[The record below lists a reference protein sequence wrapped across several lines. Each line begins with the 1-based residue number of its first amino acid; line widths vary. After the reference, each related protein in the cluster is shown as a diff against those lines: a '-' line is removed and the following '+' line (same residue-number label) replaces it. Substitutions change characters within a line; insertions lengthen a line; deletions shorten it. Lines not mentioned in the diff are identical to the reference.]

1 MLKQI
6 FAHTEIEN
14 DFAHL
19 GPEFST
25 PLTPQ
30 PLNDP
35 EWVHFNRA
43 LAQRLD
49 LDVSAPDADQALLGL
64 LDGQQPLPGGE
75 TMAAVYSGNQF
86 GGWAGQLG
94 DGRAHLLGRVSA
106 PELSVEFQL
115 KGSGRTPYSRM
126 GDGRAVL
133 RSSIR
138 EYLASHA
145 MQALG
150 VPTTEALG
158 LVTST
163 DPVYREQVENAAI
176 VLRTAPTFIRFG
188 SFEHWQGKPDL
199 MAKLLRYSIAR
210 FFPHLSPV
218 QRWQD
223 YEQVVLDVDL
233 VKRWFSELVHST
245 ARLVAHWQV
254 LGFCHGVMNTD
265 NMSILG
271 LTIDYGPYAFMD
283 EFHHAFTPNT
293 TDQGRRY
300 AWYQQPPIAFW
311 NLSRLGSALTTL
323 GVSAEDLQ
331 QVLEHFEDVFWPHY
345 HLLMRNKLGLT
356 KEHPGD
362 PELFDQWWKLLNQGR
377 ADFSLSFRY
386 LADYQFSVPE
396 TAAERRFVELFAP
409 EAESQLQSW
418 LTDYRTRLSLEPL
431 SHEERRTLMHA
442 HNPLYVLRN
451 HLAQHCIAA
460 AEVGDYGPLAEAFE
474 VLSDPCR
481 EQPGRAFWARPP
493 KAEERVPMLSCSS

>member
-49 LDVSAPDADQALLGL
+49 LDVSAPDADQALLSL
-64 LDGQQPLPGGE
+64 IAGQQPLPGGE
-75 TMAAVYSGNQF
+75 TIAAVYSGHQF
-86 GGWAGQLG
+86 GVWAGQLG

-245 ARLVAHWQV
+245 ARMVAHWQV

-283 EFHHAFTPNT
+283 EFQYAFTPNT
-293 TDQGRRY
+293 TDRGGRY
-300 AWYQQPPIAFW
+300 SWYQQPPVAFW
-311 NLSRLGSALTTL
+311 NLSRLGSALT
-323 GVSAEDLQ
+323 
-331 QVLEHFEDVFWPHY
+331 VLEIPKEELQAALEGFEPAFWAHY
-345 HLLMRNKLGLT
+345 HELMRTKLGFSKLLPD
-356 KEHPGD
+356 EMSFYD
-362 PELFDQWWKLLNQGR
+362 RWWKLLQAGA
-377 ADFSLSFRY
+377 ADVTLSFRLLSRY
-386 LADYQFSVPE
+386 PE
-396 TAAERRFVELFAP
+396 DAQAFTALFA
-409 EAESQLQSW
+409 EQAQQELASW
-418 LTDYRTRLSLEPL
+418 LAEYDERLARDGIDAQ
-431 SHEERRTLMHA
+431 RRIAQMDA
-442 HNPLYVLRN
+442 VNPLYVVRN
-451 HLAQHCIAA
+451 HLAQRCILAA
-460 AEVGDYGPLAEAFE
+460 QQGDYEPLAEFFT
-474 VLSDPCR
+474 VLNAPFT
-481 EQPGRAFWARPP
+481 EQIDQAHWAQPP
-493 KAEERVPMLSCSS
+493 AEEERVPALSCSS